1 MSSNYY
7 HKFLGEDHQ
16 QVFETQSHLS
26 LMLCTLAMCMRCT
39 TCSQSACGGTAR
51 CPINLGTHH
60 SSLLH
65 CDSLGVASCHCNDV
79 IKMLDLRCCCS
90 FAFLFVCLSTFSAI
104 CSLMA
109 AVTILTS
116 LVYVSQHLTI
126 TSKWHKWVCGV
137 VIHPIILMISEN
149 WKPDWLASSVF
160 VLRKLLGQSSLAAL
174 LCWGSC
180 LRRYGNI
187 KSKLSVLIC
196 PTVWAILSR
205 S

>member
-1 MSSNYY
+1 MLITVSFRKQDPFQIIKKKNKAFKFWSMSSNYY
-7 HKFLGEDHQ
+7 HEFLGEDHQ

-26 LMLCTLAMCMRCT
+26 LMLCTLAMCMLCT

-51 CPINLGTHH
+51 CPISLGTHH

-90 FAFLFVCLSTFSAI
+90 FAFLFVCLSSFSAI

-137 VIHPIILMISEN
+137 VIHPIFLMISEN
-149 WKPDWLASSVF
+149 LTDWLPLS
-160 VLRKLLGQSSLAAL
+160 
-174 LCWGSC
+174 LCWESC
-180 LRRYGNI
+180 
-187 KSKLSVLIC
+187 
-196 PTVWAILSR
+196 
-205 S
+205 